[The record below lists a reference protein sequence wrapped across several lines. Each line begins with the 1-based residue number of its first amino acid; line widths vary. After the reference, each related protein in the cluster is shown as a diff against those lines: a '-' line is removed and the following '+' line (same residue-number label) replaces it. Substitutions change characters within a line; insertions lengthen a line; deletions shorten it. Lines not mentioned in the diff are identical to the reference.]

1 MEPSV
6 RWREPFGLRLTSCMS
21 KAAVFS
27 GSLVVRAMCRI
38 LAMAVSI
45 ARVAGRVRFIHDP
58 GARGAIQADGIY
70 IPPGSQRE
78 KHRVL
83 PWLSQTPR
91 LPSAAQRYRGGA
103 QGSGARG

>member
-1 MEPSV
+1 MSKA
-6 RWREPFGLRLTSCMS
+6 CMS

-58 GARGAIQADGIY
+58 GTGTLVPEGPSRLTAYIYHQGRREKSTECYRGSARPHACLAPHSVTAAAPRVRGRGAPA
-70 IPPGSQRE
+70 P
-78 KHRVL
+78 
-83 PWLSQTPR
+83 
-91 LPSAAQRYRGGA
+91 
-103 QGSGARG
+103 